1 MSEKSLKNADPLSG
15 TVVNDFLLVPGDA
28 LALLLTLDLFG
39 VVFVLF
45 FARVLSSK
53 SSSSS
58 SLLVT
63 PSISSALCSLSLL
76 SIMGCSVKSSSS
88 SIITLLFF
96 SFD

>member
-15 TVVNDFLLVPGDA
+15 TVVSDFLLVPGDA

-53 SSSSS
+53 SSSS

>member
-15 TVVNDFLLVPGDA
+15 TVVSDFLLVPGDV

-76 SIMGCSVKSSSS
+76 SIMGCSVKSSFS